1 MGIVGGAEVNSNL
14 ERQKKTKQISKTFFS
29 SFLPHVP
36 GAHPKREAA
45 ARKASGYL
53 WEGPVLFG
61 RGRESRSS
69 EAAGRGNWP
78 EAVPRKMRGRKRDG
92 LPNSVR
98 MRKGCSRT
106 ERQGRFA
113 EAQNSRRA

>member
-1 MGIVGGAEVNSNL
+1 M
-14 ERQKKTKQISKTFFS
+14 
-29 SFLPHVP
+29 
-36 GAHPKREAA
+36 
-45 ARKASGYL
+45 
-53 WEGPVLFG
+53 LFG
-61 RGRESRSS
+61 RGWESRSR
-69 EAAGRGNWP
+69 EAGGRANWP
-78 EAVPRKMRGRKRDG
+78 EAVPRKMHGGKRDG